1 MSTPSTPSTTS
12 AEPPS
17 FAEEIASRARKPAA
31 VSATAPP
38 APRPPVSSKS
48 QPRRATPGM
57 VRAPGNGA
65 GEASLSERDGSGKIF
80 FDFNPEMISVSH
92 TAPTDPNA
100 GTKMTKKEGAGGQEG
115 AGGGTNFIL
124 TAEEAVRAAGTTQI
138 VINNIMFDGRNVK
151 QTCDQLLDWTHP
163 VPMATGQ
170 KQRVKTGLTI
180 LKFTW
185 GSLVIIAT
193 LNSVSISY
201 TRFSSQGTPTRAKV
215 NLTFHQNSVQRKLTN
230 PSSGGMPDRR
240 THVVT
245 SGERLPTIATASY
258 GGPGNWRPL
267 AEVNRI
273 DDPLRVRPGTVL
285 YLPGRGEL
293 TRWNADQP

>member
-1 MSTPSTPSTTS
+1 MSTPGTKPS
-12 AEPPS
+12 S
-17 FAEEIASRARKPAA
+17 FAEEIASRASNPASDEA
-31 VSATAPP
+31 SAPP
-38 APRPPVSSKS
+38 SSAPPPPPPPPPVSSKS
-48 QPRRATPGM
+48 QPRRATPET
-57 VRAPGNGA
+57 VRAPGKGA

-92 TAPTDPNA
+92 TAPTEPNA
-100 GTKMTKKEGAGGQEG
+100 GTKMEKKEGAGGG
-115 AGGGTNFIL
+115 ANVLL
-124 TAEEAVRAAGTTQI
+124 TAEESVRAAGITQ
-138 VINNIMFDGRNVK
+138 VTINNIIFDGQNVK

-170 KQRVKTGLTI
+170 KQRAKTGLTI
-180 LKFTW
+180 LKFMW

-193 LNSVSISY
+193 LNSVSITY
-201 TRFSSQGTPTRAKV
+201 TRFSSQGTPTRAKA

-240 THVVT
+240 MHVVT
-245 SGERLPTIATASY
+245 SGECLPAIATARY

-273 DDPLRVRPGTVL
+273 DDPLRVRPGTAL
-285 YLPGRGEL
+285 YLPGLGEL
-293 TRWNADQP
+293 AHPDADRP